1 LRIEAVGLLNVHS
14 ATRAFEFRPA
24 QGASRHAWLV
34 VSKWDLR
41 DKIYELGHGAE
52 SPRKKQT
59 MASKKNVPVAM
70 TEPSQSTADHPEYAT
85 ELPERAAEPETAG
98 SELTNDREE
107 QIRQAAYAAFER
119 RNGQEG
125 SPEQD
130 WLDAEAQWDRDRS
143 R

>member
-1 LRIEAVGLLNVHS
+1 M
-14 ATRAFEFRPA
+14 
-24 QGASRHAWLV
+24 
-34 VSKWDLR
+34 DLR

-52 SPRKKQT
+52 SPRRKQT
-59 MASKKNVPVAM
+59 MASKKKVSVAM
-70 TEPSQSTADHPEYAT
+70 TEASQSTADHPEYAT
-85 ELPERAAEPETAG
+85 ELPVLAAQPKTAG
-98 SELTNDREE
+98 FDITNDREE

-130 WLDAEAQWDRDRS
+130 WLEAEAQWERDRS